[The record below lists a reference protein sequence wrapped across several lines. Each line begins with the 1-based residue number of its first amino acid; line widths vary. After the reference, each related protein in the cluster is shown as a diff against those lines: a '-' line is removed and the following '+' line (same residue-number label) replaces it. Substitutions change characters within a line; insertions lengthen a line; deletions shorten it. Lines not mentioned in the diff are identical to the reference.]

1 MPSQAN
7 SATRQFGGMNSSVPE
22 AGVTESLA
30 KERAARVAD
39 LRYALSFTIPADR
52 TERVAGH
59 ATITFTLPDAAAP
72 LVLDFEP
79 NQMGALHRVHVGSSP
94 LEAGLINGHIL
105 LPASALRAG
114 TNT

>member
-1 MPSQAN
+1 MPSQAD

-22 AGVTESLA
+22 AGVAESLA

-59 ATITFTLPDAAAP
+59 ATITFTLRDAASA
-72 LVLDFEP
+72 LTLDFEP
-79 NQMGALHRVHVGSSP
+79 NQMGALHQVHADNSP
-94 LEAGLINGHIL
+94 IEAGRLNGHI
-105 LPASALRAG
+105 PI
-114 TNT
+114 